1 MKKARDELSLFFDTV
16 RVENSDFSA
25 SGGENSPSK
34 SPKFG
39 GLKSRWKISGMHC
52 ASCASRLENVLGG
65 LEGVSGATVNFA
77 TSTATVD
84 GLERGPL
91 CEAVETAIKTAG
103 FAGKFIAVEA
113 LESDVDKS
121 FEHNQS
127 AKRWVLAA
135 VGFVPLSVLTMA
147 EHFWPH
153 ATLFAPF
160 PGRIWLE
167 AVVSG
172 AVVFGAA
179 SEILKAA
186 WAALRRGVP
195 DMDLLVGL
203 GAVLAW
209 CGTLANTL
217 LNSGGAMGSYFEVA
231 AGIVTFAL
239 FGRWLERG
247 TREKAGAA
255 IRALAQ
261 LQPGTVRV
269 EVDGGVRSID
279 VREVAPGMIVQVA
292 PGERIPVD
300 GVLLE
305 GTSSVD
311 ESWITGESLPV
322 LRSPGAKVIGGT
334 LNGDGAL
341 RVTVA
346 AGGRDTFLQQV
357 LRIVRD
363 AQEKKPKVQK
373 LADAVSAHFC
383 LGVAIA
389 AAVTTVIWALF
400 GAEEARWSAAFWHG
414 LSVLVVAC
422 PCALGL
428 ATPVAVLA
436 GTGRAA
442 QLGILFRNGAMLEI
456 LSEVN
461 VVVFDKTGTL
471 TFGRMRVVEWW
482 ERRSFDGK
490 LLELVAAAQ
499 KRSLHP
505 LAAAV
510 VAAASER
517 GLPIGEARDVT
528 AVQGCGLKAEVA
540 GLELLVGGAAWLESC
555 GVILPEASASEKAER
570 IWIATEGEFA
580 GWFRVAD
587 EMRPEAREV
596 VAELKQRGVTPVLL
610 SGDQP
615 EIAHAIAEQVG
626 IEMVFAGVNPEG
638 KRSRIRQLQESGVV
652 AMVGDG
658 VNDTPALAQAN
669 VGIAMGGGT
678 AAARQTADIT
688 LIRDD
693 LRSLLDAIVVSRKTL
708 QVIRQNLALAF
719 GYNIL
724 AIPLAAGLLEV
735 WHGWSPGPMAASAA
749 MALSSLSVV
758 LNSVRLRSSGTLRGT
773 RSS

>member
-1 MKKARDELSLFFDTV
+1 MKKARDELLLFFDTA

-25 SGGENSPSK
+25 LHGEDGSLVE
-34 SPKFG
+34 

-52 ASCASRLENVLGG
+52 AGCASRLENVLRD

-77 TSTATVD
+77 TSTATVT
-84 GLERGPL
+84 GGKNGPL
-91 CEAVETAIKTAG
+91 SGVVETAIQTAG
-103 FAGKFIAVEA
+103 FQCEFIALEA

-121 FEHNQS
+121 FEHDQS
-127 AKRWVLAA
+127 AKRWIWAA

-147 EHFWPH
+147 GHFWPH
-153 ATLFAPF
+153 VAQFAPF
-160 PGRIWLE
+160 AGTTWGE

-172 AVVFGAA
+172 AVVFGAG
-179 SEILKAA
+179 SQILKAGY
-186 WAALRRGVP
+186 AALLRGVP
-195 DMDLLVGL
+195 DMDLLVGS

-269 EVDGGVRSID
+269 ECDGGVRAIG
-279 VREVAPGMIVQVA
+279 VHEVTLGMVVQIA

-300 GVLLE
+300 GNLLE

-311 ESWITGESLPV
+311 ESWITGESRPV
-322 LRSPGAKVIGGT
+322 LRSPGANVIGGT

-341 RVTVA
+341 RVTVTA
-346 AGGRDTFLQQV
+346 SGRDTFLQQV
-357 LRIVRD
+357 LGIVRD

-373 LADAVSAHFC
+373 LADAVSVHFC

-389 AAVTTVIWALF
+389 ATITTAIWAVF
-400 GAEEARWSAAFWHG
+400 GSEEARWSAAFWHG

-442 QLGILFRNGAMLEI
+442 QLGILFRNGVVLEV

-490 LLELVAAAQ
+490 LLAIVAAAQ

-517 GLPIGEARDVT
+517 GLPVGEAQDVT
-528 AVQGCGLKAEVA
+528 AVQGRGLKAEVA

-555 GVILPEASASEKAER
+555 GVVLPEASALERAER
-570 IWIATEGEFA
+570 IWIATDAEFA

-596 VAELKQRGVTPVLL
+596 VAELKQRGVMPVLL

-615 EIAHAIAEQVG
+615 EIAHAIAAQVG

-638 KRSRIRQLQESGVV
+638 KRSRILQLQESGVV

-693 LRSLLDAIVVSRKTL
+693 LRALLDAIVVSRKTL

-724 AIPLAAGLLEV
+724 AVPLAAGVLEV

-758 LNSVRLRSSGTLRGT
+758 LNAVRLRSSGTLRGK

>member
-1 MKKARDELSLFFDTV
+1 MKKARDELSLFFDTDC
-16 RVENSDFSA
+16 VENNDFRA
-25 SGGENSPSK
+25 LGGTDGSK
-34 SPKFG
+34 LE
-39 GLKSRWKISGMHC
+39 GLESRWKVSGMHC
-52 ASCASRLENVLGG
+52 ASCAMRLENVLRGV
-65 LEGVSGATVNFA
+65 EGVAGASVNFA
-77 TSTATVD
+77 TSTATVL
-84 GLERGPL
+84 GRETPPL
-91 CEAVETAIKTAG
+91 AEAVKRAIETAG
-103 FAGKFIAVEA
+103 FEGGIITIDELEDAGVEFIEPDEA
-113 LESDVDKS
+113 
-121 FEHNQS
+121 
-127 AKRWVLAA
+127 ATRWVWAA
-135 VGFVPLSVLTMA
+135 LGFVPLSVLTMA
-147 EHFWPH
+147 AHFWPH
-153 ATLFAPF
+153 SALFSPF
-160 PGRIWLE
+160 PGRLWLE
-167 AVVSG
+167 AAVSG
-172 AVVFGAA
+172 AVVFWAA
-179 SEILKAA
+179 SGILKAG

-195 DMDLLVGL
+195 NMDLLVGS

-209 CGTLANTL
+209 CGTVASAS
-217 LNSGGAMGSYFEVA
+217 LNSGAAMGSYFEVA

-247 TREKAGAA
+247 TRLKAGAA

-269 EVDGGVRSID
+269 EIDGGVRTME
-279 VREVAPGMIVQVA
+279 VRKVAPGMVVQVA

-300 GVLLE
+300 GFLLE

-311 ESWITGESLPV
+311 ESWITGESRPV
-322 LRSPGAKVIGGT
+322 LRSPGAKVTGGT

-346 AGGRDTFLQQV
+346 ASGRDTFLQQV

-363 AQEKKPKVQK
+363 AQETKPKVQK
-373 LADAVSAHFC
+373 LADAVSVHFC
-383 LGVAIA
+383 LGVANA
-389 AAVTTVIWALF
+389 AAITTVIWALF
-400 GAEEARWSAAFWHG
+400 GSGESRWSEAFWHG

-442 QLGILFRNGAMLEI
+442 QLGILFRNGAVLEI
-456 LSEVN
+456 LSKVN

-471 TFGRMRVVEWW
+471 TFGRMKVVEWW

-490 LLELVAAAQ
+490 LLALVAAAQ
-499 KRSLHP
+499 RRSLHP
-505 LAAAV
+505 AAAAV

-517 GLPIGEARDVT
+517 GLSIGEAHDVT
-528 AVQGCGLKAEVA
+528 AVPGSGLRAEVA
-540 GLELLVGGAAWLESC
+540 DMELLVGGAAWLESS
-555 GVILPEASASEKAER
+555 GVVLPEASAAERAER

-580 GWFRVAD
+580 GWFRLAD
-587 EMRPEAREV
+587 EMRPEARDV
-596 VAELKQRGVTPVLL
+596 VAELKRRGVTPVLL

-615 EIAHAIAEQVG
+615 EIAQAIAAQVG
-626 IEMVFAGVNPEG
+626 IEKVFAGVAPEG
-638 KRSRIRQLQESGVV
+638 KRARILQLQEQGVV

-708 QVIRQNLALAF
+708 QVIRQNLVLAF

-724 AIPLAAGLLEV
+724 ALPLAAGLLEV

-758 LNSVRLRSSGTLRGT
+758 LNAVRLRSSGR
-773 RSS
+773 

>member
-1 MKKARDELSLFFDTV
+1 
-16 RVENSDFSA
+16 
-25 SGGENSPSK
+25 
-34 SPKFG
+34 
-39 GLKSRWKISGMHC
+39 MHC
-52 ASCASRLENVLGG
+52 AGCASRLENVLRD

-77 TSTATVD
+77 TSTATVT
-84 GLERGPL
+84 GGKNGPL
-91 CEAVETAIKTAG
+91 SGVVETAIQTAG
-103 FAGKFIAVEA
+103 FQCEFIALEA

-121 FEHNQS
+121 FEHDQS
-127 AKRWVLAA
+127 AKRWIWAA

-147 EHFWPH
+147 GHFWPH
-153 ATLFAPF
+153 VAQFAPF
-160 PGRIWLE
+160 AGTTWGE

-172 AVVFGAA
+172 AVVFGAG
-179 SEILKAA
+179 SQILKAGY
-186 WAALRRGVP
+186 AALLRGVP
-195 DMDLLVGL
+195 DMDLLVGS

-269 EVDGGVRSID
+269 ECDGGVRAIG
-279 VREVAPGMIVQVA
+279 VHEVTLGMVVQIA

-300 GVLLE
+300 GNLLE

-311 ESWITGESLPV
+311 ESWITGESRPV
-322 LRSPGAKVIGGT
+322 LRSPGANVIGGT

-341 RVTVA
+341 RVTVTA
-346 AGGRDTFLQQV
+346 SGRDTFLQQV
-357 LRIVRD
+357 LGIVRD

-373 LADAVSAHFC
+373 LADAVSVHFC

-389 AAVTTVIWALF
+389 ATITTAIWAVF
-400 GAEEARWSAAFWHG
+400 GSEEARWSAAFWHG

-442 QLGILFRNGAMLEI
+442 QLGILFRNGVVLEV

-490 LLELVAAAQ
+490 LLAIVAAAQ

-517 GLPIGEARDVT
+517 GLPVGEAQDVT
-528 AVQGCGLKAEVA
+528 AVQGRGLKAEVA

-555 GVILPEASASEKAER
+555 GVVLPEASALERAER
-570 IWIATEGEFA
+570 IWIATDAEFA

-596 VAELKQRGVTPVLL
+596 VAELKQRGVMPVLL

-615 EIAHAIAEQVG
+615 EIAHAIAAQVG

-638 KRSRIRQLQESGVV
+638 KRSRILQLQESGVV

-693 LRSLLDAIVVSRKTL
+693 LRALLDAIVVSRKTL

-724 AIPLAAGLLEV
+724 AVPLAAGVLEV

-758 LNSVRLRSSGTLRGT
+758 LNAVRLRSSGTLRGK

>member
-1 MKKARDELSLFFDTV
+1 MKKARDELLLFFDTS

-25 SGGENSPSK
+25 LRGDDGPLAE
-34 SPKFG
+34 
-39 GLKSRWKISGMHC
+39 GLKRRWKISGMHC
-52 ASCASRLENVLGG
+52 AGCASRLENVLRDLDGI
-65 LEGVSGATVNFA
+65 SGATVNFA
-77 TSTATVD
+77 TSTAAVT
-84 GLERGPL
+84 GGKKEPL
-91 CEAVETAIKTAG
+91 SEVVEAAIKAAG
-103 FAGKFIAVEA
+103 FQCEFIAVEA
-113 LESDVDKS
+113 PES
-121 FEHNQS
+121 FEDKLLDHDQ
-127 AKRWVLAA
+127 ATKRWMWAA
-135 VGFVPLSVLTMA
+135 VGFVPLSTLTMA
-147 EHFWPH
+147 GHFWPY
-153 ATLFAPF
+153 AAQFAHF
-160 PGRIWLE
+160 PGRTWIE

-172 AVVFGAA
+172 AVVFGAG
-179 SEILKAA
+179 SQILKAG
-186 WAALRRGVP
+186 WAALLRGVP
-195 DMDLLVGL
+195 DMDLLVGS

-209 CGTLANTL
+209 GGTLANTVL
-217 LNSGGAMGSYFEVA
+217 SSGGAMGSYFEVA

-269 EVDGGVRSID
+269 EFDGGVRTIGVRD
-279 VREVAPGMIVQVA
+279 VTLGMVVQVA

-305 GTSSVD
+305 GNSSVD
-311 ESWITGESLPV
+311 ESWITGESRPV

-341 RVTVA
+341 RVTVTA
-346 AGGRDTFLQQV
+346 SGRDTFLQQV

-389 AAVTTVIWALF
+389 AIITTAIWVVF
-400 GAEEARWSAAFWHG
+400 GSGQARWSAAFWHG

-442 QLGILFRNGAMLEI
+442 QLGILFRNGAVLEI

-482 ERRSFDGK
+482 ERRSFDGR
-490 LLELVAAAQ
+490 LLGIVAAAQ

-517 GLPIGEARDVT
+517 GLPVGEAQDVT

-540 GLELLVGGAAWLESC
+540 GLDLLVGGAAWLESC
-555 GVILPEASASEKAER
+555 GVILPEASALERAER

-626 IEMVFAGVNPEG
+626 IETIFAGVNPEG

-724 AIPLAAGLLEV
+724 AVPLAAGLLEV

-758 LNSVRLRSSGTLRGT
+758 LNAVRLRSSGAPRGK